1 MSKMAALSAMAGRAG
16 GAMGAAGGA
25 VGARMGAAS
34 TALQTSKVGVAVS
47 NTAAKEVGI
56 TINYGQIGLV
66 LMFGFLY
73 LVIAALGIDMFNK
86 SGLLNIIT
94 NKVFEKK
101 TPILGI
107 CVGMQMLTRRSEEG
121 RLPGLAWIQGE
132 TIRFR
137 FSNENKKFRVPHMG
151 WNQVFPAK
159 ESALTQDFF
168 TESRFYFVHSYLVK
182 CDDRNDILLETE
194 YGSRFTSAIEHKN
207 IFGVQFHPEKSHKF
221 GMKLLKNFCK
231 LD

>member
-1 MSKMAALSAMAGRAG
+1 MITIVDYGVGNLGSIRNMLKKIGEPGRISNSISDIENASKLILPG
-16 GAMGAAGGA
+16 
-25 VGARMGAAS
+25 VGA
-34 TALQTSKVGVAVS
+34 
-47 NTAAKEVGI
+47 
-56 TINYGQIGLV
+56 
-66 LMFGFLY
+66 FDFC
-73 LVIAALGIDMFNK
+73 IDMFNK